1 MAINYT
7 YAEAVKILSDNID
20 KEAIKDIGRRFP
32 LMSIETAKCIESS
45 GETFVNLMAIMP
57 DYLTAGK
64 VNKAM
69 SMEIEEGEE
78 STEEVEAKPAAKAK
92 AETKTAAK
100 PKAKQP
106 EPEDEEESPYD
117 GMSAMELYKECKSR
131 KLKADPKKPA
141 KYYLDILMAADAAA
155 DDAEDEGW
163 EEEEAEEKPKT
174 KAKPA
179 AKPAAK
185 PKAKPKAEEE
195 DDEWDI

>member
-106 EPEDEEESPYD
+106 EPEEEDEEASPYD
-117 GMSAMELYKECKSR
+117 GMAAMDLYKECKAR

-141 KYYLDILMAADAAA
+141 KYYLDILMAADAAVE
-155 DDAEDEGW
+155 DAEEDGW
-163 EEEEAEEKPKT
+163 EEDEEVEEKPKT
-174 KAKPA
+174 K

-185 PKAKPKAEEE
+185 PKAKPKAEE